1 MDPSSSLSFFL
12 ILFLSHSFSS
22 SHSLFLFLSLSFSL
36 YRNHSLSTRRDNV
49 LLRFNWSTQK
59 TFDTFSIH
67 LWTQLAD
74 YFNSN
79 PPPVPGSI
87 PAIEQIQVKEITRL
101 VFCIESFG
109 AICRDAHGVVIQT
122 EKLGGCHRRLSTR
135 VKSIQ
140 SCFQLFL
147 QLDLH
152 ALHLDRSRRL
162 CLSLSLAHT
171 HTRTHSRTP
180 FLSPQLSLPL
190 SFTHAN
196 PDTRVV
202 GYNFVY
208 TMQAI
213 AFKNRTIYQSG
224 SDRRCVD
231 AKPASVPEVLSL
243 LFQVNISLC

>member
-1 MDPSSSLSFFL
+1 MKKNRLFRVRPGRPSRPLSSLDPSSSLSFFL

-67 LWTQLAD
+67 SRTQLAD

-162 CLSLSLAHT
+162 CLSLSLASTHT
-171 HTRTHSRTP
+171 HTLTLAHPFSRPALSPSLLHSRK
-180 FLSPQLSLPL
+180 S
-190 SFTHAN
+190 
-196 PDTRVV
+196 R
-202 GYNFVY
+202 Y
-208 TMQAI
+208 TCCRI
-213 AFKNRTIYQSG
+213 
-224 SDRRCVD
+224 
-231 AKPASVPEVLSL
+231 
-243 LFQVNISLC
+243 